1 MKIAVTLEKITSD
14 EFLCKKRTYFEGI
27 FLLASEKGNVLF
39 LFFFWDQY
47 KVN

>member
-27 FLLASEKGNVLF
+27 FLLEKGNVLF